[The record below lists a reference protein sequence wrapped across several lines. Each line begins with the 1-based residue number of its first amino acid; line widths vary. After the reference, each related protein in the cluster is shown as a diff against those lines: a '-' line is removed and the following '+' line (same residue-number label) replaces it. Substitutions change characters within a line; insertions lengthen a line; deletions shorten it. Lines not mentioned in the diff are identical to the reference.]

1 MAVNPDFRDLFFDFN
16 DANVRYL
23 VVGAYAVTFHAQ
35 PRFTKDLDIWIDA
48 HGDNAQRAWEALAK
62 FGAPLDDV
70 TPSDLATPGMILQIG
85 VAPNRIDILTSLEGV
100 DFEDAW
106 PRRDTTRY
114 GDCEIGILSKPD
126 LIENKRRVA
135 RPQDLIDVE
144 TLSEESEN

>member
-1 MAVNPDFRDLFFDFN
+1 MTVNPDFRDLFSDFN
-16 DANVRYL
+16 DAEVRYL
-23 VVGAYAVTFHAQ
+23 VVGAYAVTFHAR
-35 PRFTKDLDIWIDA
+35 PRFTKDLDLWIDS
-48 HGDNAQRAWEALAK
+48 HQDNAQRAWEALAK

-100 DFEDAW
+100 DFEAAW
-106 PRRDTTRY
+106 SRRDRTQY
-114 GDCEIGILSKPD
+114 GDCEIGILSRAD

-144 TLSEESEN
+144 ALSEDPGT